1 MRNGELAVVVGLAL
15 IVMGLLAYSYLTS
28 LEMFVSVLAA
38 ATGLLAVVLYFR
50 LMRSVAVDLRL
61 QEEERL
67 PTSSPRNCT
76 TPN

>member
-1 MRNGELAVVVGLAL
+1 VNEELAVVVVLAL
-15 IVMGLLAYSYLTS
+15 MAMGLLAYSYLTS

-38 ATGLLAVVLYFR
+38 VTGLLTAVLYFR
-50 LMRSVAVDLRL
+50 LMRSIAKDLSS

-67 PTSSPRNCT
+67 PTSRNCT